1 MKLNLPILSQI
12 SHCKNL
18 LIAGM
23 GGGFDIF
30 CGLPIYLELQQL
42 GINCHLANLSF
53 SNITFSAG
61 ADIENRLKLTETLVG
76 VNYQT
81 QDLKLVYFPELYLAQ
96 WFQEK
101 HQQDIT
107 IWCFKKTGVQPLI
120 DNYSTLI
127 KHLSIDGILLID
139 GGVDSLIRGDEDEM
153 ATLLEDAVSLLAVSQ
168 FPEIS
173 TKLIGCVGFG
183 AERDITYAHILE
195 NIAAL
200 AATGDFLGSCSL
212 LRQMETYQKYEDAVL
227 YVQNKRFQDP
237 SVINS
242 SIISAVQG
250 HYGDYHLT
258 TKTHGSKLWISP
270 LMSIYWFF
278 DLQAVVQ
285 RHLFLEQFLLT
296 NSFNDVMKVMMMILQ
311 MKKKRTSIKKIP
323 L

>member
-1 MKLNLPILSQI
+1 MQLNLPIIEQI

-30 CGLPIYLELQQL
+30 CGLPIYFELQQL

-53 SNITFSAG
+53 SNITFSPG
-61 ADIENRLKLTETLVG
+61 ANIQNRLQLTETLVG
-76 VNYQT
+76 VNCKT

-101 HQQDIT
+101 YQEDIT

-120 DNYSTLI
+120 ANYSLLI

-139 GGVDSLIRGDEDEM
+139 GGVDSLIRGDEEEM
-153 ATLLEDAVSLLAVSQ
+153 GTLLEDAVSLLAVSQ
-168 FPEIS
+168 FDEIS
-173 TKLIGCVGFG
+173 IKLIGCVGFG
-183 AERDITYAHILE
+183 AERDINYAHVLE

-200 AATGDFLGSCSL
+200 AESGDFLGSCSL

-227 YVQNKRFQDP
+227 YAQNKRFQDP

-250 HYGDYHLT
+250 HYGNYHLT
-258 TKTHGSKLWISP
+258 EKTKDSKLWISP

-278 DLQAVVQ
+278 DLQAVVK

-296 NSFNDVMKVMMMILQ
+296 DSFNDVMKVMMMILQ
-311 MKKKRTSIKKIP
+311 LRNKRTSINKIP